1 MLSANARRHLDI
13 LSHTLDPL
21 VYECPETVDALS
33 ALARRHK
40 LARVRI
46 LVQDTLPLIERGHA
60 LVRLAQRYRPR
71 LSCAKNKGNW
81 KTLTWRLGSTT
92 SKRYYTST
100 MTGCTGSV

>member
-46 LVQDTLPLIERGHA
+46 LVQDTLALIERGHA
-60 LVRLAQRYRPR
+60 LVRLAQRLPR
-71 LSCAKNKGNW
+71 KIELRKQHGEVETPDMAVVLAVSAPFMKKA
-81 KTLTWRLGSTT
+81 
-92 SKRYYTST
+92 
-100 MTGCTGSV
+100 